1 MKKITSLLVLGLA
14 LVLSCTKQGPTTVN
28 RIEDMYTVPADAVVL
43 NKVDDV
49 EATWS
54 VDRRYFDLTLSGN
67 GSTLTTTLIG
77 YDYFLAPGQYVFS
90 PAVTSKIGN
99 AVVEATKVNG
109 TSLGLEGYILVNKK
123 GSNYQITAVAGE
135 KTYFFSGEI
144 SFVPDPDPLELT
156 EVLSAQKGEGIVT
169 MQLATDGISSSFDYQ
184 TWSTIWEGEGYY
196 LGLDLYSADGYLAD
210 GVYHP
215 CAEGGVVNAGE
226 FGIGW
231 DNPDMGDWGL
241 NWGTCLFEVGDGKAT
256 ALKKITDGLITVTS
270 REEKVDDKDVVIWTI
285 FWGLDYPTEILF
297 EGAIP
302 ALTRPKKPVGPVAPT
317 HKYTI
322 GEPSD
327 CSTQA
332 GEVVAGVKK
341 YPVTVTDADDK
352 EVAYLEFVLTEGSE
366 DLVEGEY
373 VSTEYAHEAGQLANG
388 YSIVFGD
395 WVIAG
400 GSYYMNG
407 EEKVYIDPGV
417 TVIVTQIGTGAF
429 SFTSTGFDYPA
440 AGPNYVPGG
449 DIDATPAK
457 DVITDNGN
465 GVDKHSITIGEGE
478 DVVAYFELLT
488 AAGDDIVG
496 SFVSTEYAAEPG
508 MLCNGWE
515 IPDWG
520 MGGGSYVMKSGVK
533 ELVVPGVTVV
543 VTKLADSV
551 YKFVGPDYE
560 FVAEISK

>member
-1 MKKITSLLVLGLA
+1 MKKISSLLVLGLA
-14 LVLSCTKQGPTTVN
+14 LVLSCTKEGPTTVN

-43 NKVDDV
+43 NKLEDVDV
-49 EATWS
+49 SWS
-54 VDRRYFDLTLSGN
+54 IDRRYFDLTLSGN
-67 GSTLTTTLIG
+67 GTTLTTTLIG
-77 YDYFLAPGQYVFS
+77 YEYFLAPGQYVFS

-123 GSNYQITAVAGE
+123 GSNYQITAVAEE

-144 SFVPDPDPLELT
+144 SFVPDPDPIELT

-196 LGLDLYSADGYLAD
+196 LGLDLYSADGYLDD
-210 GVYHP
+210 GVYTP
-215 CAEGGVVNAGE
+215 CAEGGVVKPGE
-226 FGIGW
+226 YGIGY
-231 DNPDMGDWGL
+231 DNSEMGEWGL
-241 NWGTCLFEVGDGKAT
+241 NWGTCLFQVGDGKAT

-270 REEKVDDKDVVIWTI
+270 REEKVNDKDVVIWTI
-285 FWGLDYPTEILF
+285 FWGKDYPTEVLF

-302 ALTRPKKPVGPVAPT
+302 ALTRPKKPVGPVTPT

-322 GEPSD
+322 GEPTS
-327 CSTQA
+327 CSTQS
-332 GEVVAGVKK
+332 GEVVTGVKK
-341 YPVTVTDADDK
+341 YPIIVTDADDQ
-352 EVAYLEFVLTEGSE
+352 EVAYLEFILLEGST
-366 DLVEGEY
+366 DLVEGDY
-373 VSTEYAHEAGQLANG
+373 VSTEYAHEVGQLANG
-388 YSIVFGD
+388 FNFPQWGFS
-395 WVIAG
+395 G
-400 GSYYMNG
+400 GSYYIENG
-407 EEKVYIDPGV
+407 EKQFIDPGV

-429 SFTSTGFDYPA
+429 SFTGPGFDYPA

-449 DIDATPAK
+449 DIDDAIPAK

-465 GVDKHSITIGEGE
+465 GVDKHSITIGEGDE
-478 DVVAYFELLT
+478 IVAYFELLT
-488 AAGDDIVG
+488 ATGDDIEG
-496 SFVSTEYAAEPG
+496 PFVSTEYAAEPG

-515 IPDWG
+515 FPDWG
-520 MGGGSYVMKSGVK
+520 ISGGSYVMKGDVK
-533 ELVVPGVTVV
+533 EFVAPGVTVE